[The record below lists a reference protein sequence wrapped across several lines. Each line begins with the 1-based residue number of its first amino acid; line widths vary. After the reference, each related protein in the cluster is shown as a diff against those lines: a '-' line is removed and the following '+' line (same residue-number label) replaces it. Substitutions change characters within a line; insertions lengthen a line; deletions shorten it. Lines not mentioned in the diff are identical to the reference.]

1 MAVGRNGCR
10 AQWPLILIPR
20 NRKLIGSRSW
30 DYSGNHPMY
39 QPPARNRP
47 ALLAGTVLRIC
58 VAAHLF
64 LASCGFGTAAEGCD
78 DALAMLRLGSCG
90 PCRSAADGR
99 PISFPG
105 MLIDHRPP
113 EPANQTLGL
122 GRPSVPP
129 RMTRTADLP
138 SLCNGHSTPQTEG
151 LTEEHPP
158 QVRVEPRRWGMV
170 MLASGGKASR
180 CGGPPNRRSACRAPR
195 LALPPLSFQEHYCT
209 WVI

>member
-1 MAVGRNGCR
+1 MALDSCPAESHNC
-10 AQWPLILIPR
+10 W
-20 NRKLIGSRSW
+20 SW
-30 DYSGNHPMY
+30 GYLGNHLMY
-39 QPPARNRP
+39 QQPAANNRH
-47 ALLAGTVLRIC
+47 ALLAGAVLRIC
-58 VAAHLF
+58 VAASLF
-64 LASCGFGTAAEGCD
+64 LASPSFGAAAKSCH
-78 DALAMLRLGSCG
+78 DALAVSRLGSCEL
-90 PCRSAADGR
+90 CRSAADGR

-105 MLIDHRPP
+105 MLINHSRPS
-113 EPANQTLGL
+113 PANQTLDL
-122 GRPSVPP
+122 RRSSVPP
-129 RMTRTADLP
+129 LTNCATDLP
-138 SLCNGHSTPQTEG
+138 ILSNGHSMPQTEG